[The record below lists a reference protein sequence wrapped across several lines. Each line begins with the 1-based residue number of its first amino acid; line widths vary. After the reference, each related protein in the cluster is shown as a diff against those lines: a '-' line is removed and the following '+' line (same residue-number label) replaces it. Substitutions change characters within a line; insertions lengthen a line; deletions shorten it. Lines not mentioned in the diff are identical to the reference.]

1 MRLVISLANYLAE
14 SFGFA
19 LPFAEIFS
27 LSVINLVLLIYCNLI
42 CPVDEESLDFLTP
55 MELV

>member
-1 MRLVISLANYLAE
+1 MISLANYLAE